1 MNVQQIYP
9 IVNDALKETLGE
21 SAVLQEDLGNI
32 VQMGEAV
39 FNAQSAHIYSRNLVN
54 RIGRTVFEAE
64 KYQGRAPSVYMDG
77 WEYGSVK
84 QKITFELNDA
94 TENESWELVNG
105 QSYDPNIFTEA
116 QVNVKYFNGKTTFE
130 VPISITEEM
139 IKQSFVNVE
148 QLNALVSGIFTY
160 IDNTLTIAADNL
172 VMRTINNF
180 TATTINDNNG
190 ARVRKLVTEY
200 NATHSGNTVTSA
212 NCLES
217 PDFTRYMAIQMDLA
231 KSRLGVMSKLF
242 NIGAK
247 PRFTPDSRLHFIMLD
262 EVKAAYD
269 VYLQSGVFHDDYT
282 KLPAAETVPYWQGSG
297 TGYAFADTSKIDVK
311 TADGDAVSQAYI
323 AAVMFD
329 RNALGVSCMNKRTTT
344 NYNGKAE
351 FTNYWFKEDAM
362 YFNDTDENFI
372 VFILA

>member
-9 IVNDALKETLGE
+9 IVNAALKETLGE
-21 SAVLQEDLGNI
+21 TAVLNEDLSNI

-39 FNAQSAHIYSRNLVN
+39 FNAQSAHIYSKNLVN
-54 RIGRTVFEAE
+54 RIGKTVFEAE
-64 KYQGRAPSVYMDG
+64 KYEGRAPSVYMDG

-94 TENESWELVNG
+94 TENESWELQNG

-116 QVNVKYFNGKTTFE
+116 NVNVKYFNGKTTFE

-148 QLNALVSGIFTY
+148 QLNSLVSGIFTY
-160 IDNTLTIAADNL
+160 IENTLTIATDNL

-180 TATTINDNNG
+180 IAETVHDAGTT
-190 ARVRKLVTEY
+190 RVRHLLTEY
-200 NATHSGNTVTSA
+200 NTLYNKSIADIKEALSDPEF
-212 NCLES
+212 C
-217 PDFTRYMAIQMDLA
+217 RYMALQMDIA
-231 KSRLGVMSKLF
+231 ESRLGVMSKVF

-247 PRFTPDSRLHFIMLD
+247 PRFTPKSRLHFVMLD
-262 EVKAAYD
+262 VVKAAYD
-269 VYLQSGVFHDDYT
+269 IYLQSGTYHDDYT
-282 KLPAAETVPYWQGSG
+282 KLPNAETIPYWQGSG
-297 TGYAFADTSKIDVK
+297 TSYDLNDISKIDVK
-311 TADGDAVSQAYI
+311 TSAGNTVSQGAI
-323 AAVMFD
+323 AGVMFD

-351 FTNYWFKEDAM
+351 FTNYWFKQDAM
-362 YFNDTDENFI
+362 YFNDTDENGI
-372 VFILA
+372 VFLID